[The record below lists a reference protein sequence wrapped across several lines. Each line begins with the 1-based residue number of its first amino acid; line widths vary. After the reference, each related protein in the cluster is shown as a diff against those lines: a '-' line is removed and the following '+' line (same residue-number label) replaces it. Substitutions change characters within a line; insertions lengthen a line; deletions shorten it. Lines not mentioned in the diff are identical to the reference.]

1 MTPAGTLL
9 DKGIK
14 LLRSQWLLLSVVV
27 LYLWA
32 FQVAPERAQEALA
45 VSGRTFGSVL
55 LIIISVFGLMGLLQV
70 WISRDKVAAM
80 LGKEGGWKALV
91 IAAACGTV
99 LIGPAYIIFP
109 LLQSIRAQGARWAV
123 ITAVLAAYAVKIPM
137 IPLEVQF
144 LGWSFSISR
153 SVLTILTAIPIG
165 LLVEAIME
173 WRPASYG
180 DRPR

>member
-1 MTPAGTLL
+1 MSASPSVRTRMLS
-9 DKGIK
+9 
-14 LLRSQWLLLSVVV
+14 LLRSQWLLLSVIG

-32 FQVAPERAQEALA
+32 FHKAPERALEALS
-45 VSGRTFGSVL
+45 VSGRTFGSVI
-55 LIIISVFGLMGLLQV
+55 LIILSVFGLMGLLQV
-70 WISRDKVAAM
+70 WISREKVAAL

-91 IAAACGTV
+91 IAAASGTI

-109 LLQSIRAQGARWAV
+109 LLQSIKAQGARWAV

-144 LGWSFSISR
+144 LGWSFSLSR
-153 SVLTILTAIPIG
+153 SLLTILSAIPIG

-173 WRPASYG
+173 WRPSPG
-180 DRPR
+180 GKTLR